1 MGHVADERLLRL
13 LALGRLLF
21 APGPQRR
28 SVVGVGVEDLGRFF
42 ALAQPKMGVGPER
55 GEVVPETVG
64 HPAGAEDHP
73 FFLVF
78 VEKLHGSQGHGVG
91 RVEQLSGEHG
101 VAEGPLAA
109 DGVDAFPGRH
119 QNRQIEESAVHGLGV
134 ALSGLLECGPEILE
148 LGLPIGELGHLQA
161 PGRIHRGFQ
170 AGQAPIDVGVLG
182 DDAVDAA
189 VGKARRDEARFERGL
204 NHVDAVAERI
214 EDHVAR
220 IGRRHDAAE
229 QQRLRLLRRMRLLAV
244 LALRP
249 GGLEPRRIP
258 GQKGVAGQNVE
269 DDAVLLPIVAQ
280 DVERSVRLLAG
291 QQMLDAGARFLA
303 AAQVG
308 HRFEDEGAVHDPQ
321 AAIAGG
327 ADLEDRQPV
336 LDFAGLVDVP
346 DAGVEE
352 ALHGRIGHSDDI
364 VGEIAAGP
372 IAGGPFRLGLG
383 PGGIDV
389 AGFVPG
395 RAIDG
400 QLFYLL
406 GKGHGQLVLGG
417 GDACPSGAEA

>member
-78 VEKLHGSQGHGVG
+78 VEKLHGSQGQGVG

-189 VGKARRDEARFERGL
+189 VGKARRDEARFERG
-204 NHVDAVAERI
+204 RI
-214 EDHVAR
+214 LAAFLPQAFDGPDH
-220 IGRRHDAAE
+220 
-229 QQRLRLLRRMRLLAV
+229 LLDR
-244 LALRP
+244 RP
-249 GGLEPRRIP
+249 GRLEPGRIP
-258 GQKGVAGQNVE
+258 GQKGMAGQNVE
-269 DDAVLLPIVAQ
+269 DDAVLLPVVAQ

-291 QQMLDAGARFLA
+291 QQMLDARPRFLA

-321 AAIAGG
+321 TAVAGR

-336 LDFAGLVDVP
+336 LDLAGLVDVA
-346 DAGVEE
+346 DAGIKK
-352 ALHGRIGHSDDI
+352 ALHGRIGHADDI
-364 VGEIAAGP
+364 VGKIAAGP